1 MPEYFFPLT
10 TLAIAAIVL
19 GIFPMLLIIEIIFH
33 SIVIHHTADLGY
45 FGRMHKGLCAL
56 EGVTMCCRGILVCCG
71 GHEGED
77 PLTSESTIEA
87 SPPPYFKFVSFLFL
101 SVSLTAHQNIYTE
114 HTENMEMIRN
124 DEKV

>member
-1 MPEYFFPLT
+1 VPEYFFPLT

-19 GIFPMLLIIEIIFH
+19 GIFPMLLNIEIIFH

-45 FGRMHKGLCAL
+45 FGRMHKGLWITL

-71 GHEGED
+71 GED